1 MDYFSKIKIT
11 REAYLKLRYYTE
23 CCDTEISGLGKV
35 RETPEGFEIYS
46 IEILNQDV
54 SFAHSS
60 LNDEDLAKFL
70 QEKLKTNEKISDYKV
85 WWHSHVYMDSY
96 FSPIDDRTI
105 DGSTEFPYMISIVT
119 NKMKKDLI
127 RLDLHKPF
135 RLTIPIEKLEI
146 ILEED
151 EHLKNQCLKEIEEK
165 VKTRSPMSILRGKKR
180 YSTPKSFKK
189 L

>member
-35 RETPEGFEIYS
+35 RETPDGFEIYS
-46 IEILNQDV
+46 IEILDQNV

-60 LNDEDLAKFL
+60 LDAESLAKFL
-70 QEKLKTNEKISDYKV
+70 YEKLRNNEKIKDYKV
-85 WWHSHVYMDSY
+85 WWHSHVNMDSY

-105 DGSTEFPYMISIVT
+105 NGSTEFPYLISIVT

-151 EHLKNQCLKEIEEK
+151 EYLKNQCLKEIEEK

-180 YSTPKSFKK
+180 KNVYLSHRKN
-189 L
+189 